1 MLLDEITCQ
10 INMLLMETVWRD
22 GFKKGMI
29 TMLVI
34 TIIIEII
41 RYLLW
46 KKDKEKPVQ
55 ISERR
60 EPKL

>member
-1 MLLDEITCQ
+1 MLLEELTCQ
-10 INMLLMETVWRD
+10 ISMMLMETVWRD

-34 TIIIEII
+34 SVIIEIV

-46 KKDKEKPVQ
+46 KKDKEKPIEV
-55 ISERR
+55 SERR
-60 EPKL
+60 EPRL